1 MFKITRTLK
10 GASASGKQ
18 ALSHYRLFPPCPI
31 GYTRIQQPVS
41 RPRMKIILSIGHPTP
56 GTLHLRQR
64 LAGAWSQLAAQHVM
78 LPALSPA
85 SQAWTLAQAIT
96 AENETGRP
104 APADLAQEHALL
116 GSNHNITQGSLK
128 AQMQHVAPATVL
140 LFPASSDS
148 SEDATNAART
158 ALAKLLHKAE
168 VHLYCALPR
177 PDLHLERLLTRR
189 ISDGAPLGA
198 LAAETE
204 ALLDSPHVD
213 YRQLL
218 APWLTLFPKAPLH
231 LHAAQDPDA
240 EIARYCEIAGL
251 PALPDLSIAPQ
262 QPRPL
267 PRALLD
273 PMRLANALA
282 PGDFDFHAELQSRLG
297 QCTLPQDADVELFG
311 AEIRQRLHDSFA
323 PVAEALAQHT
333 GGGAA
338 FEDLDAILR
347 PRPIPLDQ
355 LHPSFLRAL
364 PGFPTTLFRP
374 RLHALRQQLKK
385 KRSDKSAAAC

>member
-1 MFKITRTLK
+1 M
-10 GASASGKQ
+10 
-18 ALSHYRLFPPCPI
+18 
-31 GYTRIQQPVS
+31 
-41 RPRMKIILSIGHPTP
+41 
-56 GTLHLRQR
+56 
-64 LAGAWSQLAAQHVM
+64 
-78 LPALSPA
+78 SPA
-85 SQAWTLAQAIT
+85 I
-96 AENETGRP
+96 
-104 APADLAQEHALL
+104 
-116 GSNHNITQGSLK
+116 
-128 AQMQHVAPATVL
+128 VL
-140 LFPASSDS
+140 LFLASPDI
-148 SEDATNAART
+148 SEEAANAART

-251 PALPDLSIAPQ
+251 PAPPDLSIAPQ

-297 QCTLPQDADVELFG
+297 RCTLPQDADVELFG
-311 AEIRQRLHDSFA
+311 AEIRQRIHDSFV
-323 PVAEALAQHT
+323 PVAEALARHP
-333 GGGAA
+333 GGGVV

-355 LHPSFLRAL
+355 LRPGFLRAL

-374 RLHALRQQLKK
+374 RLRALRQKLKK
-385 KRSDKSAAAC
+385 KRSDKYAATC